1 MLGNKLELDFGEL
14 EKEVV
19 VEGKTV
25 ELRPIRARLRD

>member
-1 MLGNKLELDFGEL
+1 MLSRTWRLDFSEL